1 MKIEMFEN
9 KYLVFLNKEK
19 ISNIDFKIKKQVE
32 TCFRDIFSK
41 IKKRSDKDISGL
53 FNIKVYLNDL
63 FGSILIIEKENIEY
77 YEYFSN
83 QIDMQI
89 EIEYDATVLLE
100 FNDIFDV
107 ISKRKIFSFNKKY
120 YIEYIEDINYTE
132 FSNIVYG
139 EKAENIMKKAVVL
152 DNVCNM

>member
-32 TCFRDIFSK
+32 TCFRDVFSK
-41 IKKRSDKDISGL
+41 IKKRLDKDINGL

-63 FGSILIIEKENIEY
+63 FGSILIIERENIEY
-77 YEYFSN
+77 FDYFSN

-107 ISKRKIFSFNKKY
+107 ISKKKIFSFNKKY
-120 YIEYIEDINYTE
+120 YIEYTDDINNIE
-132 FSNIVYG
+132 FSNVVYG
-139 EKAENIMKKAVVL
+139 EKADNIMKKSVVL

>member
-1 MKIEMFEN
+1 MKIEIYEN
-9 KYLVFLNKEK
+9 KYLVFLNKQT

-41 IKKRSDKDISGL
+41 IKKRLDKDINGL

-77 YEYFSN
+77 YDYFSN

-89 EIEYDATVLLE
+89 EIEYDAPILLE

-107 ISKRKIFSFNKKY
+107 ILKGKVFSFNKKY
-120 YIEYIEDINYTE
+120 YIEYTDDIKYIE
-132 FSNIVYG
+132 FSNIIYG
-139 EKAENIMKKAVVL
+139 EKARNIIKKSVVL
-152 DNVCNM
+152 DNVCNI